1 MFATSAE
8 QKQRLLSALTIVKD
22 QLNTKE
28 QECKE
33 ERAARLRAEEAL
45 AIERQRPLQTVI
57 ALPNHEEADS
67 IYPRE
72 NKYTEVVN
80 WLAQQKQKGVDY
92 YAACN
97 YNRTEMCR
105 KLSRIF
111 GWEVKENSLRKAQES
126 E

>member
-22 QLNTKE
+22 QLTTKE

-45 AIERQRPLQTVI
+45 AIERQRPMQTVI
-57 ALPNHEEADS
+57 ALPSKDDANN

-72 NKYTEVVN
+72 NKYTEVVE
-80 WLAQQKQKGVDY
+80 WLSQQKKKGVDY

-97 YNRTEMCR
+97 FNRTDMCR
-105 KLSRIF
+105 KLTRIF